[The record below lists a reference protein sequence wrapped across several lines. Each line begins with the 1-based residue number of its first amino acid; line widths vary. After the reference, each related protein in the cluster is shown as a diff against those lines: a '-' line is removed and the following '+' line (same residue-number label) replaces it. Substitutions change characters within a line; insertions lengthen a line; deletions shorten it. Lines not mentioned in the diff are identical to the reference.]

1 MKSSYEEF
9 LKRKKKSNARARLVL
24 LILVLLLIL
33 GCSLKKA
40 LAPAPRDAASQPA
53 EKSSQVVQQYEKL
66 PDPKDTTR
74 THDYSILIKKGKF
87 TLYLLDQGKTVGH
100 WNVALGR
107 NPGQKEKSGD
117 MKTPTGTF
125 PVDEIID
132 ASSWSHDFGDGK
144 GEIPHAYG
152 PWFISL
158 DTSKLSKGRWDGI
171 GIHGTHDPSSIGT
184 RASEGCIRLN
194 NKDLE
199 TLKPYVKVGTKVV
212 IEE

>member
-1 MKSSYEEF
+1 MKSSHEEF
-9 LKRKKKSNARARLVL
+9 LKRKKKSNARARVVL
-24 LILVLLLIL
+24 LIVAVLLIL
-33 GCSLKKA
+33 GCGLKKA
-40 LAPAPRDAASQPA
+40 LAPAPAAPEPEKTTETVQKAPQEEKMPDPNDTSQP
-53 EKSSQVVQQYEKL
+53 
-66 PDPKDTTR
+66 
-74 THDYSILIKKGKF
+74 HDYSILIKKGKF
-87 TLYLLDQGKTVGH
+87 TLYLLDQGKPVGH
-100 WNVALGR
+100 WCVALGK

-125 PVDEIID
+125 PIDEIID
-132 ASSWSHDFGDGK
+132 ASGWSHDFGDGK

-152 PWFISL
+152 PWFLSL
-158 DTSKLSKGRWDGI
+158 DTSKLSKGQWDGI

-199 TLKPYVKVGTKVV
+199 TLKAYVKVGTKVV

>member
-1 MKSSYEEF
+1 MKNSHKEF
-9 LKRKKKSNARARLVL
+9 LKRKKKSNARAGLVL
-24 LILVLLLIL
+24 LIVALLLIL
-33 GCSLKKA
+33 GCGLKKA
-40 LAPAPRDAASQPA
+40 LAP
-53 EKSSQVVQQYEKL
+53 VVQEPQKTREAVQTPQQEEKL
-66 PDPKDTTR
+66 PDPKDTTQP
-74 THDYSILIKKGKF
+74 HDYSILIKKGKF
-87 TLYLLDQGKTVGH
+87 TLYLLDKGKAVGH
-100 WNVALGR
+100 WNVALGK
-107 NPGQKEKSGD
+107 NSGQKEKSGD

-132 ASSWSHDFGDGK
+132 ASGWSHDFGDGK

-158 DTSKLSKGRWDGI
+158 DTSKLSKGKWDGI

-194 NKDLE
+194 NQDLVI
-199 TLKPYVKVGTKVV
+199 LKAYVKVGTKVV